1 MKNLKIISIISFLL
15 IGGVHEKA
23 VINLLVFPYSF
34 VDFFGCIFNNNLKTN
49 TILGFIMSLALL
61 GTLIIFYKSQ
71 DKKLLILCFIALTA
85 FSIYLSGILDHKP
98 TIYFVVTSAI
108 FIVSS
113 IMLII
118 RSPQPLEKEI

>member
-23 VINLLVFPYSF
+23 VINLLVFPYSL
-34 VDFFGCIFNNNLKTN
+34 VDFFGCIFNNNLNIN
-49 TILGFIMSLALL
+49 TILGFIMALALL

-71 DKKLLILCFIALTA
+71 DRNLLILCFIALTA

-98 TIYFVVTSAI
+98 TIYFVVTFAV
-108 FIVSS
+108 FIISS
-113 IMLII
+113 LILI
-118 RSPQPLEKEI
+118 VRNFKLPDKNS